1 MRWDLDLQTT
11 ESIGHLVAIKFCIK
25 RSFDR
30 VSPAL
35 ISDPILF
42 SLVTPPQ
49 VYIEQYFFPTLIHVS
64 RGVNILLPVNIRPNL
79 HSCNLPRFSLPCS
92 MVDLVRDC

>member
-42 SLVTPPQ
+42 SLVTPPPSIHRT
-49 VYIEQYFFPTLIHVS
+49 VFLSYINP
-64 RGVNILLPVNIRPNL
+64 
-79 HSCNLPRFSLPCS
+79 CFSWSKYPITG
-92 MVDLVRDC
+92 